1 MRAAPAGGGRAV
13 PPARGAHAVAGPRR
27 AVLAVLALA
36 LLAGACGKVG
46 PLRPPGPPD
55 QVTHPRQYPAR

>member
-1 MRAAPAGGGRAV
+1 MRARAAPARRR
-13 PPARGAHAVAGPRR
+13 PVAGGPRR
-27 AVLAVLALA
+27 GVLAVLALA

-46 PLRPPGPPD
+46 PLRPPGPPE